1 MLFLLLA
8 CDGGE
13 SAADAPTF
21 TADIQTDLVNSCGF
35 SSCHGGSAGG
45 LTLDG
50 SEGDYLALVDAA
62 ASTADGETLV
72 IPGDA
77 ANSYLYKILVG
88 DGIEGD
94 LMPPPDGGW
103 DQDKIDAVA
112 AWIDAGAP
120 E

>member
-1 MLFLLLA
+1 MLLFLLA

-13 SAADAPTF
+13 SATAPTF
-21 TADIQTDLVNSCGF
+21 TADVQEDLVNSCGF
-35 SSCHGGSAGG
+35 SSCHGGGAGD

-50 SEGDYLALVDAA
+50 SAADFAALVDVT

-88 DGIEGD
+88 DGIDGD

-103 DQDKIDAVA
+103 DQDKIDTVA
-112 AWIDAGAP
+112 AWIDGGAA